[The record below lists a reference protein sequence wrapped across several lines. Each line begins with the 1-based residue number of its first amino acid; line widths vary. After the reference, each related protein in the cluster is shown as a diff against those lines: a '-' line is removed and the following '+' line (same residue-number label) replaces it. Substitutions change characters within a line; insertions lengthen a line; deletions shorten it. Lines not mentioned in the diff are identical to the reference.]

1 VTAASLLNR
10 ACRRA
15 ATSLLETDAS
25 LRALSR
31 VPGRGAVVLRYH
43 SVNDDPVWARETV
56 QRNLVVPAAVF
67 DEHMRFLAERNRV
80 VPIETIVEAVA
91 GGRPPD
97 PSWVAVT
104 FDDGYE
110 DNHRNAMP
118 ILKKHG
124 VTAAFYVTTG
134 CVGDERPLWTA
145 WLRRAVMRAP
155 GPALRVSFLEG
166 GAVDVSSEE
175 ARERAVRELT
185 AFVKRCDAPRAR
197 AAFDEVL
204 AAARSEGRPD
214 RRVMMNW
221 HEIRD
226 LRRAGMAVGAHSVA
240 HWNLP
245 SLSDAD
251 LEAEV
256 RGSREALALE
266 TGRPVAHFSY
276 PNGRTT
282 RHFDARVARA
292 VAGAGYASAVTS
304 VSGAVS
310 HRLSAFAIPRLGVY
324 ERHCDVRRLAL
335 DIERAR
341 LGRPEDPCVGRV
353 SRELRRGAGGGAAVA
368 GGGAPGAGGEAA

>member
-1 VTAASLLNR
+1 MTTASLLNR

-15 ATSLLETDAS
+15 ATSLLSADAS

-56 QRNLVVPAAVF
+56 QRSLVVPTAVF
-67 DEHMRFLAERNRV
+67 DEHLRFLVERRRV
-80 VPIETIVEAVA
+80 VSIGTIAEAVA
-91 GGRPPD
+91 GGRPLD

-110 DNHRNAMP
+110 DNHRNALP
-118 ILKKHG
+118 ILRKHG

-155 GPALRVSFLEG
+155 GPALPVSFLEG
-166 GAVDVSSEE
+166 GATDVSTER
-175 ARERAVRELT
+175 ARERAVRQLT
-185 AFVKRCDAPRAR
+185 GFVKRCDAPRAR
-197 AAFDEVL
+197 AAFEEVL
-204 AAARSEGRPD
+204 AATRSEGRPD
-214 RRVMMNW
+214 RRVMMSW
-221 HEIRD
+221 DEIRD
-226 LRRAGMAVGAHSVA
+226 LRRAGMTVGAHSVA

-256 RGSREALALE
+256 RGSGEALARE
-266 TGRPVAHFSY
+266 TGGRVEHFSY

-282 RHFDARVARA
+282 CHFDARVARA

-310 HRLSAFAIPRLGVY
+310 RRLSAFAIPRLGVY

-341 LGRPEDPCVGRV
+341 LGRPADPCVERV
-353 SRELRRGAGGGAAVA
+353 SRELRRTAGRHASGTR
-368 GGGAPGAGGEAA
+368 GEAL